1 MHQMEQV
8 KLSNKLM
15 EREKEFNK
23 SLPYKQVTMTAEQ
36 AKIYI
41 SKYIVPQLNK
51 GNEVILRSLIFSL
64 SDVDWEQVGKVIIH
78 EHPEL
83 NQKDINEKLLSK

>member
-8 KLSNKLM
+8 KLANKLM
-15 EREKEFNK
+15 ERENEFNK
-23 SLPYKQVTMTAEQ
+23 SLPYKQATMTAEQ

-51 GNEVILRSLIFSL
+51 GNEAILRSLIFL
-64 SDVDWEQVGKVIIH
+64 LADVDWEQVGKLIIY

-83 NQKDINEKLLSK
+83 NKKDIDDKLVSI

>member
-1 MHQMEQV
+1 MTNE
-8 KLSNKLM
+8 L
-15 EREKEFNK
+15 
-23 SLPYKQVTMTAEQ
+23 TMTAEQ
-36 AKIYI
+36 AKTYI

-51 GNEVILRSLIFSL
+51 GNEAILRSLIFSL

-83 NQKDINEKLLSK
+83 NQKYIDEKLVSKQGIQSPLKPPN